1 MKKFFK
7 RIYFTLLFKILR
19 RTYSRKFL
27 KDMCSVQPIH
37 KSEEARKAML
47 YILHSGKSMGW
58 LLYEALGVPK
68 EVLQKTQ
75 DHYDKQRK
83 EMANDS

>member
-1 MKKFFK
+1 MKFFK
-7 RIYFTLLFKILR
+7 RLTLTLRFKIIR
-19 RTYSRKFL
+19 RLYSRKFA

-37 KSEEARKAML
+37 KSKEAREAML
-47 YILHSGKSMGW
+47 YLLNSNKSMGW

-68 EVLQKTQ
+68 EVLQKVQ
-75 DHYDKQRK
+75 DQYDEQRK